1 LRAQLAGR
9 LTAGIA
15 VALISLS
22 ACSSDP
28 PSQAALKDKLK
39 TEDVFKA
46 LNDKQVDCIAG
57 VLIKYAKAG
66 DLKDYVAGKKAMDAV
81 RGPKDKEDALK
92 SETETCVT
100 AK

>member
-1 LRAQLAGR
+1 MRAQLARR
-9 LTAGIA
+9 LTACLA
-15 VALISLS
+15 VALFSLT
-22 ACSSDP
+22 ACGADP

-39 TEDVFKA
+39 TESLFKT

-66 DLKDYVAGKKAMDAV
+66 DLKDYVDGKKTVDAV
-81 RGPKDKEDALK
+81 RGPKDKEAALQ
-92 SETETCVT
+92 SETQTCVT